1 MEQTLKKLL
10 DGLLATG
17 ENEVIEFKQANDN
30 FPTDKIG
37 QYFSALA
44 NEANLRDFEKA
55 WLVFGVDNKGGV
67 IGSSYRLE
75 PGRLQSLKNQIADD
89 AEPSITF
96 RNIHE
101 MNHDN
106 GRVILFEIPA
116 APHGMPIAW
125 KGHYYARAG
134 ESLTSLG
141 LDKQDEIRQQ
151 TIASDWSIQI
161 IENATFNDLDPEAI
175 EWVKESFAKKYN
187 TVFPAEDIATW
198 NTQTLLDRA
207 KITIGGQ
214 VTRTA
219 LLLLGRAEAAHL
231 LSPHPA
237 QMTWKLEGQEK
248 AYAHFSIPFVLT
260 SSRLFQK
267 IRNINLRLLP
277 DNELLPYEVSKY
289 DQKVV
294 LEALHNCIAHQ
305 DYSRSARIVVT
316 EWLDKLTFE
325 NEGEFFE
332 GVPDDYV
339 NGTKTPRRYRNP
351 FLAQAMVELNMID
364 TMGYGIHQIYEAQR
378 HRYLPMPDYDLSL
391 GNAVHMTVYGSVVD
405 PAYSK
410 RLMENA
416 RLSLL
421 DVLALDRVQKKL
433 PITDGT
439 IRHLRRGALI
449 EGRKPNLYVSATV
462 AAATANRADYIR
474 TRAQDDTFYKQLITD
489 YLIKFNKASRKE
501 IDELILNKLSDVL
514 TADQKK
520 SKISNI
526 ISSLRKNGVIHN
538 RGSRTAPQWELNTKS
553 GNFKKENRVL
563 RKK

>member
-10 DGLLATG
+10 DGLLDTG

-30 FPTDKIG
+30 FPTEKIG

-55 WLVFGVDNKGGV
+55 WLVFGVDNKGGI

-305 DYSRSARIVVT
+305 DYSRNGRIVVT

-332 GVPDDYV
+332 GVPNDYV

-410 RLMENA
+410 RLMENT

-433 PITDGT
+433 PITDKT
-439 IRHLRRGALI
+439 MRHLRRGALI
-449 EGRKPNLYVSATV
+449 EGRKPNLYVSAAV
-462 AAATANRADYIR
+462 AATTASRADYIR